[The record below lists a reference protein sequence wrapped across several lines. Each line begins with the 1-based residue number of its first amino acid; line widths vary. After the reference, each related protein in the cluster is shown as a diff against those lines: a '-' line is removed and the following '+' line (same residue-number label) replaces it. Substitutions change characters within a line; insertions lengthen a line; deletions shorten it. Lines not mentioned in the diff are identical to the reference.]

1 MGLRLLIL
9 AWWTPK
15 YIIRKELKDI
25 SDQTTTALK
34 ALITKYAIEEVDVT
48 NQKQQPPTNIQEQRA
63 AMAQTQ
69 TKLIETLEATIGHEE
84 AVKRGREA
92 LFLVGQSLGKQ
103 ARSKL
108 GVSDNP
114 KDLIKAATI
123 LYRVLGIEFNLEW
136 LDNSNAKA
144 IIDRCAL
151 AEQYSKLTC
160 EVLSATDEGV
170 MKGLQPN
177 VTMKFKEYMTS
188 GCKKCEADIH
198 FCEKEKM
205 K

>member
-9 AWWTPK
+9 GWWTPK
-15 YIIRKELKDI
+15 YIIRKELKNI

-34 ALITKYAIEEVDVT
+34 AVLSKNAIKEINME
-48 NQKQQPPTNIQEQRA
+48 NQKQQPAINIKQQRII
-63 AMAQTQ
+63 MAQTQ
-69 TKLIETLEATIGHEE
+69 SKLVETLEAALGREE
-84 AVKRGREA
+84 TVRLGREA
-92 LFLVGQSLGKQ
+92 LFSVGQDLGRQ
-103 ARSKL
+103 TRVKL

-114 KDLIKAATI
+114 KDLIKAAKI
-123 LYRVLGIEFNLEW
+123 LYRVLGIEFHLEW

-170 MKGLQPN
+170 IKGLQPN
-177 VTMKFKEYMTS
+177 VTMKFGEFMTS
-188 GCKKCEADIH
+188 GCKNCRADIH
-198 FCEKEKM
+198 FNEKETVE
-205 K
+205 